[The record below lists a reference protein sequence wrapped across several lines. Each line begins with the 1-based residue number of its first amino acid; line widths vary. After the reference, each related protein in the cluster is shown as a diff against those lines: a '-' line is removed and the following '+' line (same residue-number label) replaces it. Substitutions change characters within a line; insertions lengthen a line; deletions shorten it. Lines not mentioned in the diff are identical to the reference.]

1 MAGADPDPGA
11 AAAQV
16 PLDWRIVLG
25 LVLSVLWLACGALY
39 MFLIGDPGAFI
50 PHNAA
55 DLGSFLQGA
64 FAPLAFLWLVLGH
77 FLQQSEISANT
88 RAIELQEMNTRRLEL
103 LSRRDSFFKLQE
115 LVEEQLGTIAF
126 YLYLSSQG
134 STGNGRVSD
143 EQIMEERRRMDQG
156 DPALFMRHL
165 IWLVLAQVEDIAERR
180 ALFWGTEVRT
190 RHTRNYL
197 ATFDKL
203 LRLAADVDEDEIIA
217 TAIQQGS
224 AMGRLY
230 KTIRDLES
238 G

>member
-1 MAGADPDPGA
+1 MAVVDPA
-11 AAAQV
+11 AGTDTARA

-25 LVLSVLWLACGALY
+25 LVLSVLWLLCGALY
-39 MFLIGDPGAFI
+39 MFIIGDPGAFL

-55 DLGSFLQGA
+55 DLGSFLQGV

-88 RAIELQEMNTRRLEL
+88 RAIELQEINTRRLEL

-126 YLYLSSQG
+126 YLYISSEG
-134 STGNGRVSD
+134 STGAGRVSD
-143 EQIMEERRRMDQG
+143 AQIMEERRRMDQG

-165 IWLVLAQVEDIAERR
+165 IWLVLSAGEDIEAKR
-180 ALFWGTEVRT
+180 AYFWGTGIRA

-197 ATFDKL
+197 ATFEKL
-203 LRLAADVDEDEIIA
+203 LRLAADVDEEEIIV
-217 TAIQQGS
+217 TAIRQGS
-224 AMGRLY
+224 AMGRLEQ
-230 KTIRDLES
+230 TIRDLEP